1 MQNNVTE
8 VAPGNHTMAPLLL
21 IELMRDLAV
30 LEEELRSAEDNL
42 GLPASS
48 YQEALTQRL
57 SRLGVSD
64 QYVQRFV
71 AWRLSLSSLIAEEP
85 NDELQLAKIVVAE
98 DAGRAVFAEV
108 IASVTSAGKHH
119 EHSAI
124 LVTAH
129 KPW

>member
-1 MQNNVTE
+1 MQHNISE
-8 VAPGNHTMAPLLL
+8 LAPGNYAVAPLLL
-21 IELMRDLAV
+21 VELMRDLAV

-48 YQEALTQRL
+48 YQDPLAQRL

-64 QYVQRFV
+64 QDVQRFV

-108 IASVTSAGKHH
+108 IASVTNAGKHSPP
-119 EHSAI
+119 SA
-124 LVTAH
+124 LAA
-129 KPW
+129 